1 MHVQKYCFSLSN
13 MQICG
18 VCVAVVVVRHAK
30 NSLFLQSKY
39 GNHSSF
45 RSCNFRSTTAIRR
58 SLGQRFRIQ
67 TTSFPGSLFFISLER
82 KRKKARKKRIGRM
95 KRTTRFI
102 FLKTGQTSFSYSS
115 KQATSIQCNN
125 CSFQTCHLITLR
137 WKEPRWVKKS
147 KGTEKL
153 KNPVIFLVVT

>member
-1 MHVQKYCFSLSN
+1 MLGSFKNARAKILFFIVKYANLWGLCCRRRRAPREELIVFAK
-13 MQICG
+13 QIW
-18 VCVAVVVVRHAK
+18 
-30 NSLFLQSKY
+30 
-39 GNHSSF
+39 
-45 RSCNFRSTTAIRR
+45 TTAIRR